1 MKIKSLMLASSF
13 LILAFIHHSESASF
27 RSLLMKNVLYEQEE
41 AKILLGDSKETITN
55 STALESKR
63 IIPTGPN
70 PLHNSVPL
78 SNSHFADEEEELIK
92 ATHLSN
98 STDYQKPSCLS

>member
-1 MKIKSLMLASSF
+1 NMKIKSLMLASSF

-70 PLHNSVPL
+70 PLHNR
-78 SNSHFADEEEELIK
+78 
-92 ATHLSN
+92 
-98 STDYQKPSCLS
+98 